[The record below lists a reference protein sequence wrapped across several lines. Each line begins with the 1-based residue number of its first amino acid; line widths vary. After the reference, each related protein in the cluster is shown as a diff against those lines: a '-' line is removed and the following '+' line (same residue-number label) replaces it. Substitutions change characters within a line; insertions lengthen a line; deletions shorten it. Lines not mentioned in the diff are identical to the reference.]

1 MYIIDYISLYISS
14 INHLDLL
21 ISIEPFIHSLKPIAQ
36 VPHAQAQLRGL
47 AFNRPVGNANVGAT
61 PRAG

>member
-1 MYIIDYISLYISS
+1 MYIIDHISLYISF

-36 VPHAQAQLRGL
+36 VP
-47 AFNRPVGNANVGAT
+47 
-61 PRAG
+61 